1 MRDND
6 DSNDTCQRNMRP
18 LVLFDAAIE
27 LANQGLDVFPLTPR
41 TKIPRG
47 GSKGFHDATTDI
59 DQIREW
65 WTTDPN
71 ANIGVRTVELAV
83 LDLDLYRPQSGESWD
98 RLLNLIHPESLLN
111 TWVSHTGRGG
121 RHYWYK
127 LADSEE
133 RHLKSGY
140 ASHLPINGEIVHM
153 PHIDLKCSG
162 GSYVVAPPSV
172 VPQGAYLWIR
182 RGTLANAPKWL
193 RGPRPLAVRRG
204 GTLGAF
210 DIKGSAK
217 RVAAICEI
225 VAAASV
231 GQRNDTLNWGA
242 FHIAEVVIAGAL
254 QPQQAHNAV
263 LEAAIEA
270 GLPLREA
277 ERTIVSA
284 FKAREI

>member
-1 MRDND
+1 MRDDDDND
-6 DSNDTCQRNMRP
+6 DAVRADMKPR
-18 LVLFDAAIE
+18 LLDAAIE
-27 LANQGLDVFPLTPR
+27 LSNRGLRVFPLTPR
-41 TKIPRG
+41 TKVPRW

-59 DQIREW
+59 GQIREW
-65 WTTDPN
+65 WATDPH
-71 ANIGVRTVELAV
+71 ANIGVRTVGLAV
-83 LDLDLYRPQSGESWD
+83 VDLDLYHPRSAESWD
-98 RLLNLIHPESLLN
+98 RLLNLTHPESLPD

-121 RHYWYK
+121 NHYWYK
-127 LADSEE
+127 LADPED

-140 ASHLPINGEIVHM
+140 ASRLPINGEIVHM

-162 GSYVVAPPSV
+162 GSYAVAPPSV
-172 VPQGAYLWIR
+172 IPEGAYYWIR
-182 RGTLANAPKWL
+182 RDPLAEAPEWL
-193 RGPRPLAVRRG
+193 RGPWPLAVRRG

-270 GLPLREA
+270 GLPSREA
-277 ERTIVSA
+277 ERTILSA
-284 FKAREI
+284 FAAREI